1 MGSRWTQADI
11 TRRELARKGRQPAPS
26 KYRNVK
32 VLIDGERFDSKH
44 EADYYQGLML
54 RQRAGEIHELQRQ
67 VRFPLYAPEM
77 ADDIGAAHTG
87 RAVMVAEYMADY
99 IYRDVGTERLHVVD
113 AKGQTRRACPY
124 PLKKK
129 WLELQ
134 QGIII
139 EEV

>member
-1 MGSRWTQADI
+1 MGSRWTQADV

-44 EADYYQGLML
+44 EADYYQGLVL
-54 RQRAGEIHELQRQ
+54 RQRAGEIIDLERQ
-67 VRFPLYAPEM
+67 VKFALYCPELPATIQAPRL
-77 ADDIGAAHTG
+77 IQ
-87 RAVMVAEYMADY
+87 VCEYLADY
-99 IYRDVGTERLHVVD
+99 VYRDVADQQRHVVD
-113 AKGQTRRACPY
+113 AKGQARRACPY

-129 WLELQ
+129 WMELQ
-134 QGIII
+134 YGIII